1 MLPANTSP
9 KLIPIPI
16 STCGLPS
23 ELQFSFS
30 LRKTAIIS
38 IAACM
43 AQSAASSLATGAP
56 HRAMRASPMNLS
68 SVPPCSNTIPT
79 ISVKYSVSS
88 DAMSSGLIFSDIGV
102 NPRMS
107 EKNTTTGRLVPPS

>member
-1 MLPANTSP
+1 
-9 KLIPIPI
+9 
-16 STCGLPS
+16 
-23 ELQFSFS
+23 
-30 LRKTAIIS
+30 
-38 IAACM
+38 
-43 AQSAASSLATGAP
+43 
-56 HRAMRASPMNLS
+56 MNLS

-107 EKNTTTGRLVPPS
+107 EKNTTTGSLVPPS